1 VVCLDTVMI
10 DFTLMIT
17 ALPEPGGDS
26 LSSRRLVS
34 AGGGFNMMSAAR
46 RQGLEALYLGQLGA
60 GPFADIARDLLGA
73 EGIEVLVAA
82 RDELDLGVCV
92 VLVDQTGER
101 TFVTSSGAELTIR
114 SEELS
119 ATSLGARD
127 VVYVS
132 GYNVVYPQVA
142 DIVSEW
148 LGTLAPEVV
157 VAFDPG
163 PRAADIEPTIIA
175 TVLRRTDWLLAN
187 AREARL
193 LSGDEDVADCARTL
207 RERWNCD
214 RVVVR
219 DGKNGCVS
227 VGREGTLR
235 APGFRAVVV
244 DTNGAGDVHNG
255 VVIAELARG
264 TSPLE
269 SLLRAN
275 AAAAIAIASLGP
287 ATCPPREAVDALLL
301 AQPRSVTRP

>member
-1 VVCLDTVMI
+1 MI

-17 ALPEPGGDS
+17 ALPVLGGDS
-26 LSSRRLVS
+26 LSSRRLIS
-34 AGGGFNMMSAAR
+34 AGGGFNMMSDAR
-46 RQGLEALYLGQLGA
+46 RQGLEALYLGQLGV
-60 GPFADIARDLLGA
+60 GPFADIARETLEA
-73 EGIEVLVAA
+73 EGIEVVLAA
-82 RDELDLGVCV
+82 RGNMDLGVCV

-119 ATSLGARD
+119 STGLGVHD

-132 GYNVVYPQVA
+132 GYNVVYPQIA
-142 DIVSEW
+142 DVVSEW
-148 LGTLAPEVV
+148 LSTLAPEVV

-163 PRAADIEPTIIA
+163 PRAADIEPTLMA

-187 AREARL
+187 ALEARL
-193 LSGDEDVADCARTL
+193 LSGEVDVADCAQNL

-219 DGKNGCVS
+219 DGEHGCVS
-227 VGREGTLR
+227 AGHDGTLR
-235 APGFRAVVV
+235 APGFRVAVV

-255 VVIAELARG
+255 VVIAELSRG
-264 TSPLE
+264 TSPPE

-275 AAAAIAIASLGP
+275 AAAAIAIATLGP
-287 ATCPPREAVDALLL
+287 ATCPPRANVTAMLL
-301 AQPRSVTRP
+301 AQPNSVARL